1 MTRVVHLHI
10 GAPKTGTTYVQ
21 DRLSRNAEQLSRHGV
36 NYPGRT
42 LGDPST
48 FHFRAAL
55 DLLGQDWGGSP
66 GHADGAWDQ
75 MVRKVRRQKAK
86 VVVSHEIL
94 APAPA
99 DTVAKVMRDLRGS
112 EIHLVYSV
120 RDLGRQLPA
129 AWQESIKQGRK
140 WTFRRFLNSA
150 ERGNAWF
157 ARAFDLPGV
166 LSTWGRD
173 LPPEQIHVVT
183 VPRHNTSDPDQLWHR
198 FCRAL
203 DIDPD
208 WAPLDSD
215 KSNRSLGAVE
225 TQLIRRLN
233 RRMGQEVRRDA
244 VYDDLILR
252 LLARERLSSRR
263 SAAVSLPPTRYDWA
277 EEQGRLWIDWIRDS
291 GVDLIGDVGELIPS
305 RPAADIAWVDPDRV
319 PPRPL
324 LRASLD
330 ALEVMTREAASR
342 PDPFIRRARRKLGRS
357 TVEQ

>member
-21 DRLSRNAEQLSRHGV
+21 DRFSLNVDELAKHGV

-66 GHADGAWDQ
+66 GHASGSWDA
-75 MVRKVRRQKAK
+75 MVRKVRRQRGK
-86 VVVSHEIL
+86 VVISHEIL
-94 APAPA
+94 APAPPEK
-99 DTVAKVMRDLRGS
+99 VAKVMRDLRGS

-140 WTFRRFLNSA
+140 WSFRRFLDST
-150 ERGNAWF
+150 ERGNVWF

-166 LSTWGRD
+166 LGTWGKD
-173 LPPEQIHVVT
+173 LPPERVHVVT
-183 VPRHNTSDPDQLWHR
+183 VPRRNSKDPDLLWRR
-198 FCRAL
+198 FCQAL
-203 DIDPD
+203 DVDPS
-208 WAPLDSD
+208 WAPLDST
-215 KSNRSLGAVE
+215 KSNQSLGTVE

-233 RRMGQEVRRDA
+233 RKIGRGPRHEA
-244 VYDDLILR
+244 NYDDLVLR
-252 LLARERLSSRR
+252 LLAREELSGKRR
-263 SAAVSLPPTRYDWA
+263 SPKVTLPPDRFEWA
-277 EEQGRLWIDWIRDS
+277 EQQGRIWIDWLAGS
-291 GVDLIGDVGELIPS
+291 GVDVVGDPAELMPR
-305 RPAADIAWVDPDRV
+305 RPDPDAPWADPDRV
-319 PPRPL
+319 RSRPL
-324 LRASLD
+324 MRAALD

-342 PDPFIRRARRKLGRS
+342 PDPFLRRARRKLGRDPS
-357 TVEQ
+357 